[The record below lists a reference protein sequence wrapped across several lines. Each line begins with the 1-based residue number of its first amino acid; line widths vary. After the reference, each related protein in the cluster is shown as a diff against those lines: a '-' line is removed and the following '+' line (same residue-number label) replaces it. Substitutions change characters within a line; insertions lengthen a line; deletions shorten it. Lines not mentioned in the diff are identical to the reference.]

1 MENDYQYLKIIMVAM
16 SVDSLKR
23 VDAEKNTRESIE
35 QVVVNIKLG
44 EVPIY

>member
-1 MENDYQYLKIIMVAM
+1 MVAM

-23 VDAEKNTRESIE
+23 VDAEKNARESIE

-44 EVPIY
+44 EVPIYKNIIH